1 MCSTENESTE
11 RFASRGTSGGPR
23 QPPPQGGMGGVG
35 APPSAAR
42 PHPPFI
48 PCDGGHKDAL
58 EVPGQAIG
66 HCYQRAKGRAVP
78 FSRQLCIRT
87 SLLRY

>member
-1 MCSTENESTE
+1 MCSTRNESTE
-11 RFASRGTSGGPR
+11 RFASRGTSGG
-23 QPPPQGGMGGVG
+23 
-35 APPSAAR
+35 

-58 EVPGQAIG
+58 EVLGQAIG
-66 HCYQRAKGRAVP
+66 HCYQRAKGGAIP
-78 FSRQLCIRT
+78 FSGQLCIRI